1 MANIYFP
8 EEVKLNIS
16 DKLPISDL
24 LNLAST
30 SKDQARFVIRNYKQ
44 NILKYGTIS
53 QLNQFAKLE
62 NILYPPD
69 KWHLETSQ
77 RMNKLVHE
85 QPSEWLNITY
95 PPEYKDH
102 GDNYVGYAIDNFEV
116 RRNRRY
122 LFSHLPLDKTELEN
136 IVFVINK
143 NNIELED
150 DEIWTLLTYCLIL
163 NSPRSNQ
170 YVDIE
175 NVLVKKDYMKQELAE
190 LDQRQNP
197 IPTPIISTTTPISSS
212 KPNIAQERG
221 RIKKSQA
228 FIDYCVLRRLS
239 LDPTFITTLKYNGP
253 FHFSKTVRLL
263 IIFLYGGNYK
273 EIEYLLQGPFSKK
286 EQTLALELNPR
297 HDIFRIVQ
305 TIKFLQSGVRSY
317 KPTNQLLSNPFDNDT
332 RLYALSLAKNAEE
345 KKIIFMTL
353 EKPYSVPGINFEE

>member
-44 NILKYGTIS
+44 DILKYGTIS

-85 QPSEWLNITY
+85 HPSEWLNITY

-122 LFSHLPLDKTELEN
+122 LFSHLPIDKTELEK

-143 NNIELED
+143 NNIQLED
-150 DEIWTLLTYCLIL
+150 DEIWTLLTNNKLK
-163 NSPRSNQ
+163 PRN
-170 YVDIE
+170 
-175 NVLVKKDYMKQELAE
+175 
-190 LDQRQNP
+190 
-197 IPTPIISTTTPISSS
+197 
-212 KPNIAQERG
+212 
-221 RIKKSQA
+221 
-228 FIDYCVLRRLS
+228 
-239 LDPTFITTLKYNGP
+239 
-253 FHFSKTVRLL
+253 
-263 IIFLYGGNYK
+263 
-273 EIEYLLQGPFSKK
+273 
-286 EQTLALELNPR
+286 
-297 HDIFRIVQ
+297 
-305 TIKFLQSGVRSY
+305 
-317 KPTNQLLSNPFDNDT
+317 
-332 RLYALSLAKNAEE
+332 
-345 KKIIFMTL
+345 FML
-353 EKPYSVPGINFEE
+353 